1 MERFSR
7 FVLAHRRAIGTLW
20 LILLL
25 TGGYASSV
33 LTKHLDQSFL
43 IPDTP
48 SSKATVAVIAQYHSG
63 GDADPLVPVVTL
75 PEGST
80 PDSVRPTLEPAL
92 AGVPGRV
99 VDYYNTGDPKFV
111 SADGRTMFALVYT
124 PANRDPLHDA
134 KQQTDGAKAMPPVL
148 LKALPAGAVV
158 HVTGIGPL
166 ATNGASSNQG
176 IGVLGEVLLGGVGA
190 LIVLAFVFGSFLALL
205 PIMVAAVSIMSSYLV
220 VLGLT
225 SFMKVNV
232 VVQFMVGLIGLG
244 VAIDYS
250 LLLVT
255 RWREELAHGADNET
269 AVRRAMATA
278 GRSVLVSGLTVALG
292 LLALIVVPI
301 QFMRSIG
308 IGGMLIPV
316 VSVAVTLTLLPI
328 ALTGFGRKIDWPKLR
343 HEDKPSRAWTRWA
356 RLVVR
361 RRWIAAAVSLAALVT
376 LAVTA
381 LSLHEG
387 DPTTDALSQSG
398 DAHQGLVAL
407 RAAGIPSGVLNPI
420 EVLTPPGA
428 DPVTVAKAA
437 QSVSGEYSVTSV
449 KGAATTPGQWPITEV
464 LVVDEGM
471 SRPGQHIAKSIRT
484 AVTTAAPGTL
494 VASFA
499 LANVDGIHKMY
510 GQFPLLLVIL
520 AIVTFL
526 VLAKTFRS
534 VLLPIK
540 AVLANLL
547 SVAAAYGGMVLIWQK
562 GYGSDA
568 IWGVPATGGV
578 PFWIPLMVFAFL
590 YGLSMDY
597 EVFILSRIREE
608 YDHGATTDEAVV
620 TGIGRTGRLVT
631 SAALIL
637 FLAFAALAS
646 APFTALKI
654 FATGLGFGILLDA
667 TIVRALLVPA
677 LVSLFGRWNW
687 WMPAGLARLL
697 RVHAPNGAQVATAA
711 AGAGAWTGSGSTTD
725 SSQPA
730 DRSSRE

>member
-1 MERFSR
+1 MEGFSR
-7 FVLAHRRAIGTLW
+7 FVLAHRRAIGTMW
-20 LILLL
+20 LVLLL
-25 TGGYASSV
+25 SGGWAASV

-43 IPDTP
+43 IPGTP
-48 SSKATVAVIAQYHSG
+48 SSKATAAVIAQYRSG

-75 PEGST
+75 PPGATAE
-80 PDSVRPTLEPAL
+80 SVRPALEPAL
-92 AGVPGRV
+92 KTVPGRV
-99 VDYYNTGDPKFV
+99 VDYYDTGDRKFL
-111 SADGRTMFALVYT
+111 SADGRTMFVLVYT
-124 PANRDPLHDA
+124 PANGDQVADG
-134 KQQTDGAKAMPPVL
+134 KQQTEGITAIREKLGKVVPP
-148 LKALPAGAVV
+148 GGTV

-166 ATNGASSNQG
+166 TTNGASGGQQG
-176 IGVLGEVLLGGVGA
+176 IGVLGEALLGAAGA

-205 PIMVAAVSIMSSYLV
+205 PLLIAAVSIMTGYLV
-220 VLGLT
+220 ILGLT
-225 SFMKVNV
+225 SFMNVNA
-232 VVQFMVGLIGLG
+232 VVQYMVGLIGLG

-269 AVRRAMATA
+269 AVHRAMATA

-316 VSVAVTLTLLPI
+316 VSVAATLSLLPI
-328 ALTGFGRKIDWPKLR
+328 ALTGFGRRLDWPKLR
-343 HEDKPSRAWTRWA
+343 HEDKPSRAWTAWA

-361 RRWIAAAVSLAALVT
+361 RRWIAAAVSLAALVA

-381 LSLHEG
+381 LSMHEG
-387 DPTTDALSQSG
+387 EPTTDALSQSG

-420 EVLTPPGA
+420 EVLSPPGV
-428 DPVTVAKAA
+428 DPSTVATAA
-437 QSVSGEYSVTSV
+437 QGVSGGYSVTSV
-449 KGAATTPGQWPITEV
+449 PRAADATPNQWPITEV
-464 LVVDEGM
+464 LLSDEGA
-471 SRPGQHIAKSIRT
+471 SRPGQHVAKELRT
-484 AVTTAAPGTL
+484 VVTAAAPGAL
-494 VASFA
+494 LASTA

-510 GQFPLLLVIL
+510 GQFPLLLAVLAVI
-520 AIVTFL
+520 TFL

-534 VLLPIK
+534 VLLPVK

-562 GYGSDA
+562 GHGSDA
-568 IWGVPATGGV
+568 IWGIPATGGI
-578 PFWIPLMVFAFL
+578 PFWIPLIVFAFL

-608 YDHGATTDEAVV
+608 VDRGASTDQAVI

-637 FLAFAALAS
+637 FLAFGALAS
-646 APFTALKI
+646 APLTMLKI
-654 FATGLGFGILLDA
+654 FATGLGIGILLDA
-667 TIVRALLVPA
+667 TVVRALLVPA

-687 WMPAGLARLL
+687 WMPGWLAKAL
-697 RVHAPNGAQVATAA
+697 RVRNQTPLPTRNQEPRHQ
-711 AGAGAWTGSGSTTD
+711 
-725 SSQPA
+725 
-730 DRSSRE
+730 E